1 MLHVL
6 SCNRSAA
13 IHNAQWKNGEEILQ
27 AADTRSKRKDISINQ
42 PLSCHL
48 LASIEI
54 LENLNQSG
62 FDEQHDILIHA
73 KKKNQEHNSTTI
85 LKNFHR

>member
-54 LENLNQSG
+54 LEKLNQSG
-62 FDEQHDILIHA
+62 FDQQHDILIHA
-73 KKKNQEHNSTTI
+73 KKKIKNAI
-85 LKNFHR
+85 LLQY